1 MSGYVPNALLGRLV
15 GLELGA
21 VAFIRD
27 YVELNF
33 DGPLLTCEVW
43 PTVGIGESVLG
54 IRNPG
59 YRDALCSFIGQAV
72 AATAEATGQGL
83 SVAFSQGSIS
93 LHPSWDEL
101 VGPEIAMLSG
111 FADRAW
117 MVWRPGED
125 SFEDLA

>member
-1 MSGYVPNALLGRLV
+1 VPNELLGRLV
-15 GLELGA
+15 GLELGG
-21 VAFIRD
+21 VAFFRD
-27 YVELNF
+27 YVVLNF

-43 PTVGIGESVLG
+43 PAVGIGGSVLG
-54 IRNPG
+54 IRDPG

-72 AATAEATGQGL
+72 AATTEATGQGL
-83 SVAFSQGSIS
+83 SVAFSPGSVS
-93 LHPSWDEL
+93 LHPARDEL